1 MDYIMLNKL
10 IIVLFMFSL
19 FACTSTI
26 KGVGDDI
33 EKMGKSIKESMNSDS
48 SESSESK
55 DKK

>member
-1 MDYIMLNKL
+1 MLNKL

-19 FACTSTI
+19 LGCSSTL

-33 EKMGKSIKESMNSDS
+33 EKMGKSIKESVSSD
-48 SESSESK
+48 SSESK

>member
-1 MDYIMLNKL
+1 MLNKL

-19 FACTSTI
+19 FACTGTI

-33 EKMGKSIKESMNSDS
+33 EKIGKSIKESMNSDS
-48 SESSESK
+48 SESK